1 MIKNVNM
8 RTRQLEA
15 IELFPNFEPK
25 FKIFYNT
32 IIELNEPQIT
42 FNFSKND
49 WIVFLEYTNL
59 LARGGFAN
67 KNDTLIYLN
76 DLDISDQDYISF
88 NPNLYENLIKKD
100 NKITIIVLKN
110 WTYFSCIWI
119 YPTSWSNENINIYL
133 DLELKNWL

>member
-8 RTRQLEA
+8 HTRQLEA

-49 WIVFLEYTNL
+49 
-59 LARGGFAN
+59 
-67 KNDTLIYLN
+67 
-76 DLDISDQDYISF
+76 
-88 NPNLYENLIKKD
+88 
-100 NKITIIVLKN
+100 
-110 WTYFSCIWI
+110 
-119 YPTSWSNENINIYL
+119 
-133 DLELKNWL
+133 